1 MVSWRQ
7 EQTCHTRTVAF
18 VRALLAGPF
27 MPSDLPNSG
36 FFAVLALAHRHV
48 RLLCLGIAWMAAIC
62 VIALGQPSGPVA
74 TTGALAFGIFILL
87 TLARLR
93 WDSLVILTVLAV
105 VTWLLLE
112 TAPGPADLL
121 AGGER
126 VLIFAALLPTMALVR
141 ATAMTMPSVHNTQ
154 QRLARLPDSAFSG
167 GQQLAAHV
175 FGGIINTGAFA
186 LLSAA
191 LPPGASAARR
201 RASAE
206 AVIRGMVTSSAW
218 SPFFVGFAIG
228 QNFVAPLYAWMAI
241 AIGTV
246 SALLFTVATLVGLN
260 RDFAWGQLHLALS
273 CLRPVASRLL
283 VVLLAVLSVALAFEL
298 TALSAVVAVMPLLV
312 AVQLVRHRDK
322 AHLILRQT
330 RDAMHSTADDLVVI
344 TAAMLVAF
352 FVTQGDSLAALV
364 DSFHAGQIPGWVAL
378 IATPVLMMLFSV
390 IGIHPVITSTA
401 LLATFSGGG
410 ADVHPALLVQAHL
423 IGWGAGTMSSVASLS
438 VQTCAGLYQVPARHL
453 VLGHNMVSGFA
464 FAAGGGVLLALAN
477 LAMGQV

>member
-1 MVSWRQ
+1 MAPWRWA
-7 EQTCHTRTVAF
+7 QTCHTCAVF
-18 VRALLAGPF
+18 FFRALLAGLF
-27 MPSDLPNSG
+27 MPSDLPHSG
-36 FFAVLALAHRHV
+36 FSIAFAMAHRRV
-48 RLLCLGIAWMAAIC
+48 RLACLSIAWLAAIC
-62 VIALGQPSGPVA
+62 VIVLGQPTGKLA

-112 TAPGPADLL
+112 TVPRPADLL

-141 ATAMTMPSVHNTQ
+141 ATAMTMPSVHKTQ
-154 QRLARLPDSAFSG
+154 QRLAGLPDSAFSG

-191 LPPGASAARR
+191 LPPDAGAARR

-206 AVIRGMVTSSAW
+206 AVIRGMVTSAAW
-218 SPFFVGFAIG
+218 SPFFVAFAIG
-228 QNFVAPLYAWMAI
+228 QNFVAPVHAWMGI

-246 SALLFTVATLVGLN
+246 SALLFTIATLLGLN
-260 RDFAWGQLHLALS
+260 RDFAWGQLYLALS

-283 VVLLAVLSVALAFEL
+283 VVLLAVLSVALAFKL
-298 TALSAVVAVMPLLV
+298 TALSAVVVVMPLLV

-364 DSFHAGQIPGWVAL
+364 ESLHAGQIPGWLAL

-390 IGIHPVITSTA
+390 VGIHPVITSTA

-423 IGWGAGTMSSVASLS
+423 IGWGAGTMSSIASLS

-453 VLGHNMVSGFA
+453 VLGYNLASGFA

-477 LAMGQV
+477 LATGHV